1 MQRSDLFAWEVLWM
15 NWDNATD
22 VSTIGFINYPAV
34 DSDSP
39 ATVLAARLGE
49 RGRLFEGETE

>member
-1 MQRSDLFAWEVLWM
+1 M

-22 VSTIGFINYPAV
+22 VNTIGFINYPAV

-39 ATVLAARLGE
+39 AAVLAARLGE